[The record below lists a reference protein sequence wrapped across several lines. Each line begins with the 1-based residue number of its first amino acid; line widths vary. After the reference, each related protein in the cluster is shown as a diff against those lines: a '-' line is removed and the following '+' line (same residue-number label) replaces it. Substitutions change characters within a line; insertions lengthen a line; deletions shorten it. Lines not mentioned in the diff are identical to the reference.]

1 MQKKAIVTGANG
13 FIGSHV
19 CQLLARR
26 GVRVYAVVKD
36 EKEPA
41 AILRTLA
48 HVTVVY
54 CDMNCIS
61 RLEQLIGDRDV
72 DVFYHFAWAGSA
84 GPARSDEAL
93 QMQNVQATVAA
104 LRTAD
109 RLGCRKFVCAGS
121 IMEQE
126 TLAAVYAQDTQP
138 GAAYV
143 YGAAKVAARALCR
156 PIASSLS
163 IDLCWAVI
171 TNAYGPG
178 EVSPRFVNATIRKI
192 LAGEPLRFTAATQN
206 YDFVYIDDAARAFAA
221 IGDHGKP
228 NREYVIGSGAAKPL
242 KEFILEMCRT
252 LAPQAECSFGDVPFT
267 GVNLPLGAYAI
278 NALQEDCGFVPEVS
292 FAEGAARTMAW
303 LRNQQERI

>member
-1 MQKKAIVTGANG
+1 MQKKAVVTGANG

-19 CQLLARR
+19 CTVLARR

-36 EKEPA
+36 ENEPA
-41 AILRTLA
+41 DVLRA
-48 HVTVVY
+48 MERVTVVC
-54 CDMNCIS
+54 CDMNSIS
-61 RLEQLIGDRDV
+61 RLEHLIDDRDV

-84 GPARSDEAL
+84 GMARSDEAL
-93 QMQNVQATVAA
+93 QMQNVQATVSA

-109 RLGCRKFVCAGS
+109 RMGCRKFVCAGS

-126 TLAAVYAQDTQP
+126 TIAAVYAQDTKP

-143 YGAAKVAARALCR
+143 YGAAKVAARTLCR

-163 IDLCWAVI
+163 IELCWAVI

-178 EVSPRFVNATIRKI
+178 EVSPRFVNTTIRKI
-192 LAGEPLRFTAATQN
+192 LAGEPLCFTAATQN
-206 YDFVYIDDAARAFAA
+206 YDFVYIDDVARAFAA

-228 NREYVIGSGAAKPL
+228 NREYIIGSGDAKPL
-242 KEFILEMCRT
+242 KAFILEMCRT
-252 LAPQAECSFGDVPFT
+252 LAPQAECSFGDIPFT
-267 GVNLPLGAYAI
+267 GVNLPLEAYATD
-278 NALQEDCGFVPEVS
+278 ALQEDCGFVPEVS
-292 FAEGAARTMAW
+292 FAEGAARTMEW